1 MSGYSGLAGAR
12 VASDSAA
19 VMASLEQCT
28 SFDWHGLKG
37 DDAVVRVGKGQTPQ
51 GLVTSERVKEAM
63 GKLGKPV
70 NDMRSVNASEWK
82 PSDAELFKQ
91 VEGRIMRTLEEVQ
104 SIKPTGPK
112 MS

>member
-1 MSGYSGLAGAR
+1 MSGYSGLAGAQ

-19 VMASLEQCT
+19 VMASLKQCT
-28 SFDWHGLKG
+28 SFAWHGLKG

-51 GLVTSERVKEAM
+51 GLVTSDRAREAVE
-63 GKLGKPV
+63 KLGMPV
-70 NDMRSVNASEWK
+70 TDLRSVNASDWK
-82 PSDAELFKQ
+82 PSDSEMFKQ

-104 SIKPTGPK
+104 SIKPTSPK